1 MSFELLF
8 LIASAAGF
16 IGAMTG
22 MGGGTL
28 LIPAMTILGLDI
40 KRAIAISV
48 ISVIATSSGS
58 AAAYVRDHL
67 TNLRA
72 GMFLEI
78 FTILGAMLGASI
90 TITLPQRSL
99 HIIFGAL
106 MLVSWFIVRGK
117 SKRDQKLSPEFE
129 QDKFSQ
135 WLEFDGSY
143 VDEAT
148 GKFMK
153 YQGFRAYLG
162 APLMMVVGAIAGLF
176 GIGAGAFKVLVLEM
190 VMGLPTKVATTTSNL
205 IIGVTALAGS
215 SVYLAAGLIDPGL
228 AAPVLLGVV
237 AGAFVGT
244 HLLVHTTDR
253 NIQRFFHLILL
264 FLGFVMILR
273 GVRGF

>member
-28 LIPAMTILGLDI
+28 LIPAMTVLGLDI
-40 KRAIAISV
+40 KHAIAISV
-48 ISVIATSSGS
+48 VSVIATSSGS

-90 TITLPQRSL
+90 TIALPYRGL
-99 HIIFGAL
+99 HIIFGTL

-117 SKRDQKLSPEFE
+117 PRRDQKPSLEVK
-129 QDKFSQ
+129 QDKFSR

-153 YQGFRAYLG
+153 YQGLRAYLG

-215 SVYLAAGLIDPGL
+215 TVYLAAGLIDPGL

-244 HLLVHTTDR
+244 HLLVRTTDR

-264 FLGFVMILR
+264 FLGFLMILR
-273 GVRGF
+273 GIRGF